1 MCKFSTA
8 SLQTSPCFETPK
20 WLRVGVSGFYLP
32 EVYLIIWGASTPEVC
47 TLKNRGKY
55 LGEEYWGGRNIV
67 ILMAQLVNPPTV
79 QQTWVQSLSW
89 EDPRRKERLPTPIFW
104 PGEFHGQYSPWCC
117 KELDTTEQLSLY
129 CDTLIMA
136 FLRWTIFY
144 LCVLLTAWHGAWN
157 TVLPSK
163 C

>member
-32 EVYLIIWGASTPEVC
+32 EVYLIIFGSSSPEVC

-89 EDPRRKERLPTPIFW
+89 EDPQEKRTVTHSNILAWRIL
-104 PGEFHGQYSPWCC
+104 YCPWCC
-117 KELDTTEQLSLY
+117 KELDTTERLSLY
-129 CDTLIMA
+129 CDTLIIA

-144 LCVLLTAWHGAWN
+144 LCVLLAAWHGAWN
-157 TVLPSK
+157 TVLSSK